1 MLPASI
7 ANILYPHSHRN
18 ISSFPEC
25 YGMVLVRDVG
35 HAQNFAYPMC
45 VCLTDSEL
53 FALIYSVP
61 QIFRSRI
68 QIYRGTA
75 LYSQWASPFI
85 PALPKL
91 ADRNHQ
97 VPPEWRAARLAPH
110 HCLIC
115 EPRSLATRRTGELMY
130 HITNLCLVSVRQ
142 TGCTIFVIGRPAS
155 LLAPKPKV
163 TRRA

>member
-25 YGMVLVRDVG
+25 YGMVLDSR
-35 HAQNFAYPMC
+35 HYAEPKTEFAYP
-45 VCLTDSEL
+45 
-53 FALIYSVP
+53 I
-61 QIFRSRI
+61 I

-115 EPRSLATRRTGELMY
+115 ELMY